1 MAGPADDGA
10 DGRTDGRMGG
20 RTDRDG
26 RTDGRT
32 GRDHYITGE
41 SHMWRKPGEAA
52 SPELAGGGQY
62 AQQVPL
68 NRAIPIW
75 GGISPGGFAT
85 VVVHDTK
92 KLSQEDWVKA
102 VRAGKL
108 TGAIKQLKP
117 KLKTG
122 PWRVLCDNERFMF
135 AKASLKAYAARRIK
149 LWPVPARSPDLNPIE
164 KFWGWLRRQLRIKDL
179 RDLQQKRP
187 MLDKKAYTKRVLSFV
202 RTQKAQAAAKK
213 FAMSFRKTC
222 AEVVR
227 KNGAAARG

>member
-1 MAGPADDGA
+1 
-10 DGRTDGRMGG
+10 
-20 RTDRDG
+20 
-26 RTDGRT
+26 
-32 GRDHYITGE
+32 
-41 SHMWRKPGEAA
+41 MWRKPGEAA

-102 VRAGKL
+102 VRAGRL